1 MSAYA
6 ALAEYYDE
14 LTGDVPYND
23 FADYYERLFREY
35 SVEVGLVLDL
45 CCGTGSLTCE
55 MAARGYELIAA
66 DASADMLLRARDKAY
81 SSALA
86 KMPLF
91 INQSAQELDL
101 YGTVDA
107 AYSSLDSLSYVPFG
121 DLPEVFHRLRL
132 FIRPGGL
139 LVFDLRTPEFLRG
152 MDGSVSVD
160 ECEGLFCV
168 WRGRFEEGALY
179 YGMDIFARAGK
190 CWNRY
195 AEEHVEY
202 PHEPERV
209 KELLENAGFTDVR
222 VRTDGPMGGADRVFF
237 TAIRGN

>member
-66 DASADMLLRARDKAY
+66 DASADMLMRARDKAY

-132 FIRPGGL
+132 FIRTGG
-139 LVFDLRTPEFLRG
+139 FWCSTCGRRSSCAGWTAACRWTSARG
-152 MDGSVSVD
+152 CSAFGV
-160 ECEGLFCV
+160 EGLRRARCTTA
-168 WRGRFEEGALY
+168 WTSSQGRGS
-179 YGMDIFARAGK
+179 AG
-190 CWNRY
+190 
-195 AEEHVEY
+195 
-202 PHEPERV
+202 
-209 KELLENAGFTDVR
+209 TDMPR
-222 VRTDGPMGGADRVFF
+222 STSNIRTSRSG
-237 TAIRGN
+237 

>member
-66 DASADMLLRARDKAY
+66 DASADMLMRARDKAY

-86 KMPLF
+86 K
-91 INQSAQELDL
+91 NA
-101 YGTVDA
+101 
-107 AYSSLDSLSYVPFG
+107 
-121 DLPEVFHRLRL
+121 
-132 FIRPGGL
+132 
-139 LVFDLRTPEFLRG
+139 
-152 MDGSVSVD
+152 
-160 ECEGLFCV
+160 
-168 WRGRFEEGALY
+168 ALY
-179 YGMDIFARAGK
+179 K
-190 CWNRY
+190 
-195 AEEHVEY
+195 
-202 PHEPERV
+202 PERTG
-209 KELLENAGFTDVR
+209 AGPLR
-222 VRTDGPMGGADRVFF
+222 HGGCGVFV
-237 TAIRGN
+237 A